1 MGDISKAISNIR
13 KIDEL
18 GDKYTMIHKIDSS
31 IKIIVTIIYVIKVL
45 SIKQFII
52 SDITSI
58 VLYPLILFKFGKV
71 PVKFILKKVLFILP
85 LIFGLSVINL
95 IIDFSYSEIY
105 FSVLLLFKCIFT
117 LVGALLLIVTTGINN
132 LAFGLKKLKIPNI
145 LIMQILM
152 LHRYIILMME
162 ECYRVKSAYEL
173 RTLGEKSMT
182 MKDYG
187 RIIGQMLLKT
197 IDKSEKVYEAMK
209 LRGFDGDLYINR
221 NKKAGFIDFLYLI
234 ICGVILIFIK

>member
-85 LIFGLSVINL
+85 LILGLSVINL

-117 LVGALLLIVTTGINN
+117 LVGALLLKVTTGINN

-197 IDKSEKVYEAMK
+197 IDRSEKVYEAMK
-209 LRGFDGDLYINR
+209 LRGFDGDLYINS

-234 ICGVILIFIK
+234 TFSVILIFL

>member
-85 LIFGLSVINL
+85 IIFGISIINL

-105 FSVLLLFKCIFT
+105 FSVLLIFKCIFT
-117 LVGALLLIVTTGINN
+117 LIGALLLMVTTGINN

-197 IDKSEKVYEAMK
+197 IDRSEKVYEAMK
-209 LRGFDGDLYINR
+209 LRGFDGDLYINS
-221 NKKAGFIDFLYLI
+221 NKKVGYIDFLYLI
-234 ICGVILIFIK
+234 TFAVILIFL

>member
-52 SDITSI
+52 SDIISI

-85 LIFGLSVINL
+85 LILGLSVINL

-105 FSVLLLFKCIFT
+105 FSVLLIFKCIFT
-117 LVGALLLIVTTGINN
+117 LIGALLLMVTTGINN

-209 LRGFDGDLYINR
+209 LRGFDGDLYINS
-221 NKKAGFIDFLYLI
+221 NKKVGCIDFLYLI
-234 ICGVILIFIK
+234 TFAVILIFL

>member
-85 LIFGLSVINL
+85 LILGFSVINL

-105 FSVLLLFKCIFT
+105 FSVLLIFKCIFT
-117 LVGALLLIVTTGINN
+117 LIGALLLMVTTGINN

-187 RIIGQMLLKT
+187 QIVGQMLLKT
-197 IDKSEKVYEAMK
+197 IDRSEKVYEAMK
-209 LRGFDGDLYINR
+209 LRGFDGDLYINS
-221 NKKAGFIDFLYLI
+221 NKKVGCIDFLYLI
-234 ICGVILIFIK
+234 TFAVILIFL

>member
-58 VLYPLILFKFGKV
+58 VFYPLILFKFGKV

-85 LIFGLSVINL
+85 LILGFSVINL

-105 FSVLLLFKCIFT
+105 FSVLLIFKCIFT
-117 LVGALLLIVTTGINN
+117 LIGALLLMVTTGINN

-197 IDKSEKVYEAMK
+197 IDRSEKVYEAMK
-209 LRGFDGDLYINR
+209 LRGFDGDLYINS
-221 NKKAGFIDFLYLI
+221 NKKVGCIDFLYLI
-234 ICGVILIFIK
+234 TFAVILIFL

>member
-52 SDITSI
+52 SDITCI
-58 VLYPLILFKFGKV
+58 VLYPLILFKLGKV
-71 PVKFILKKVLFILP
+71 PVKFILKKVLFVLPIIL
-85 LIFGLSVINL
+85 GLSVINL

-105 FSVLLLFKCIFT
+105 FSVLLLFKCTFA
-117 LVGALLLIVTTGINN
+117 LVGALLLIATTGINN

-197 IDKSEKVYEAMK
+197 IDRSEKVYEAMK
-209 LRGFDGDLYINR
+209 LRGFDGDLYINS
-221 NKKAGFIDFLYLI
+221 NKKVGFIDFLYLI
-234 ICGVILIFIK
+234 TFAVILIFL

>member
-1 MGDISKAISNIR
+1 MNDISKAIYDIR

-18 GDKYTMIHKIDSS
+18 GDSDTRIHKINSS
-31 IKIIVTIIYVIKVL
+31 IKIIVTIIYVIKIL
-45 SIKQFII
+45 SIKQFTILN
-52 SDITSI
+52 ITSI
-58 VLYPLILFKFGKV
+58 VLYPLILFTIGKV
-71 PVKFILKKVLFILP
+71 PIKFILKKVLYVLPIIL
-85 LIFGLSVINL
+85 GLSVINL

-105 FSVLLLFKCIFT
+105 FSVLLIFKCIFT
-117 LVGALLLIVTTGINN
+117 LIGALLLMVTTGINN

-197 IDKSEKVYEAMK
+197 IDRSEKVYEAMK
-209 LRGFDGDLYINR
+209 LRGFDGDLYINS
-221 NKKAGFIDFLYLI
+221 NKKVGCIDFLYLI
-234 ICGVILIFIK
+234 TFAVILIFL

>member
-52 SDITSI
+52 SDIISI

-71 PVKFILKKVLFILP
+71 PVKFILKKVLFIVP
-85 LIFGLSVINL
+85 LILGLSVINL

-105 FSVLLLFKCIFT
+105 FSVLLIFKCIFT
-117 LVGALLLIVTTGINN
+117 LVGALLLMVTTGINN

-209 LRGFDGDLYINR
+209 LRGFDGDLYINS
-221 NKKAGFIDFLYLI
+221 NKKVGCIDFLYLI
-234 ICGVILIFIK
+234 TFAVILIFL

>member
-85 LIFGLSVINL
+85 LILGLSVINL

-117 LVGALLLIVTTGINN
+117 LIGALLLMVTTGINN

-209 LRGFDGDLYINR
+209 LRGFDGDLYINS
-221 NKKAGFIDFLYLI
+221 NKKVGCIDFLYLI
-234 ICGVILIFIK
+234 TFAVILIFL

>member
-85 LIFGLSVINL
+85 LILGLSVINL

-105 FSVLLLFKCIFT
+105 FSVLLIFKCTFA
-117 LVGALLLIVTTGINN
+117 LVGALLLIATTGINN

-173 RTLGEKSMT
+173 RTLREKPMT

-187 RIIGQMLLKT
+187 QIIGQMLLKT
-197 IDKSEKVYEAMK
+197 IDRSEKVYEAMK
-209 LRGFDGDLYINR
+209 LRGFDGDLYINS
-221 NKKAGFIDFLYLI
+221 NKKVGFIDFLYLI
-234 ICGVILIFIK
+234 TFAVILIFL

>member
-1 MGDISKAISNIR
+1 MKDISKAIYDIR

-18 GDKYTMIHKIDSS
+18 GDMNTKIHKIDSA
-31 IKIIVTIIYVIKVL
+31 IKIIVTIIYVIKIL
-45 SIKQFII
+45 SIKQFTILN
-52 SDITSI
+52 ITCI
-58 VLYPLILFKFGKV
+58 VLYPLILFIIGKV
-71 PVKFILKKVLFILP
+71 QIKFILKKVIYVFPIIL
-85 LIFGLSVINL
+85 GLSVINL

-105 FSVLLLFKCIFT
+105 FSVLLLFKCTFA

-152 LHRYIILMME
+152 LHRYVILMME
-162 ECYRVKSAYEL
+162 ECYKVKSAYEL

-187 RIIGQMLLKT
+187 QIVGQMLLKT
-197 IDKSEKVYEAMK
+197 IDRSEKVYEAMK
-209 LRGFDGDLYINR
+209 LRGFEGELYIN
-221 NKKAGFIDFLYLI
+221 NKVAGYVDYLYLI
-234 ICGVILIFIK
+234 IWVVIFIFL

>member
-1 MGDISKAISNIR
+1 MDDISKAIYDIR

-18 GDKYTMIHKIDSS
+18 GDKHTILHRIDSS
-31 IKIIVTIIYVIKVL
+31 IKIIVTIIYVIRVL
-45 SIKQFII
+45 SMKQFII
-52 SDITSI
+52 SDIICI
-58 VLYPLILFKFGKV
+58 VLYPLILFKLGKV
-71 PVKFILKKVLFILP
+71 PVKFIFKKVLFVLP
-85 LIFGLSVINL
+85 IIIGLSAINL
-95 IIDFSYSEIY
+95 IIDFSYLEIY
-105 FSVLLLFKCIFT
+105 FSVLLIFKCTFA
-117 LVGALLLIVTTGINN
+117 LVGALLLIATTGINN

-187 RIIGQMLLKT
+187 QIIGQMLLKT
-197 IDKSEKVYEAMK
+197 IDRSEKVYEAMK
-209 LRGFDGDLYINR
+209 LRGFEGDLYINS
-221 NKKAGFIDFLYLI
+221 NKRAGCIDYLYLI
-234 ICGVILIFIK
+234 SCAVILIFL

>member
-1 MGDISKAISNIR
+1 MDDISKAIYDIR

-18 GDKYTMIHKIDSS
+18 GDKHTILHRIDSS

-45 SIKQFII
+45 SMKQFTI
-52 SDITSI
+52 SDIACI
-58 VLYPLILFKFGKV
+58 VLYPLILFKLGKV
-71 PVKFILKKVLFILP
+71 PVKFIFKKVLFVLP
-85 LIFGLSVINL
+85 IIIGLSAINL
-95 IIDFSYSEIY
+95 IIDFSYLEIY
-105 FSVLLLFKCIFT
+105 FSVLLIFKCTFA
-117 LVGALLLIVTTGINN
+117 LVGALLLIATTGINN

-187 RIIGQMLLKT
+187 QIIGQMLLKT
-197 IDKSEKVYEAMK
+197 IDRSEKVYEAMK
-209 LRGFDGDLYINR
+209 LRGFEGDLYINS
-221 NKKAGFIDFLYLI
+221 NKRAGCIDYLYLI
-234 ICGVILIFIK
+234 SCAVILIFL

>member
-85 LIFGLSVINL
+85 LILGLSVINL

-117 LVGALLLIVTTGINN
+117 LIGALLLMVTTGINN

-187 RIIGQMLLKT
+187 QIVGQMLLKT
-197 IDKSEKVYEAMK
+197 IDRSEKVYEAMK
-209 LRGFDGDLYINR
+209 LRGFDGDLYINS

-234 ICGVILIFIK
+234 TFSVILIFL

>member
-1 MGDISKAISNIR
+1 MDDISKAIYDIR

-18 GDKYTMIHKIDSS
+18 GDKHTILHRIDSS

-45 SIKQFII
+45 SMKQFTI
-52 SDITSI
+52 SDIACI
-58 VLYPLILFKFGKV
+58 VLYPLILFKLGKV
-71 PVKFILKKVLFILP
+71 PVKFIFKKVLFVLP
-85 LIFGLSVINL
+85 IIIGLSAINL
-95 IIDFSYSEIY
+95 IIDFSYLEIY
-105 FSVLLLFKCIFT
+105 FSVLLIFKCTFA
-117 LVGALLLIVTTGINN
+117 LVGALLLIATTGINN

-187 RIIGQMLLKT
+187 QIVGQMFLKT

-209 LRGFDGDLYINR
+209 LRRFEGDLYIKN
-221 NKKAGFIDFLYLI
+221 NKGAGCIDYLYLI
-234 ICGVILIFIK
+234 TWAVILIFL

>member
-1 MGDISKAISNIR
+1 MDDISKAISNIR
-13 KIDEL
+13 KVDEL
-18 GDKYTMIHKIDSS
+18 GDKCTMIHKIDSS

-45 SIKQFII
+45 SINQFII
-52 SDITSI
+52 SDIICI
-58 VLYPLILFKFGKV
+58 VLYPLILFIFGKV
-71 PVKFILKKVLFILP
+71 PVKFIFKKILFVLPI
-85 LIFGLSVINL
+85 IFGLSIINI

-105 FSVLLLFKCIFT
+105 FSVLLLFKCTFT

-132 LAFGLKKLKIPNI
+132 LASGLKKLKIPNI

-152 LHRYIILMME
+152 LYRYIILMME

-182 MKDYG
+182 IKDFG
-187 RIIGQMLLKT
+187 QIIGQMLLKT

-209 LRGFDGDLYINR
+209 LRGFEDDLYINI
-221 NKKAGFIDFLYLI
+221 NKRVGYMDFLYLI
-234 ICGVILIFIK
+234 TFAVILIFL